1 MRLALLMI
9 TAAAWGAEAPATP
22 APGPAVP
29 RNVLTNQG
37 VVLLARAGYSEAFL
51 IDLIHHKQ
59 TQFDVT
65 AEGLAWLARQGLS
78 ERVVRAMVANENKE
92 EQTAVVPAL
101 FTVTPPASS
110 PPVPRQTVQTPVNVA
125 VPVSM
130 PTPGPSLASWYV
142 RDWHRDRWFLIPN
155 VPVLAAGTR

>member
-1 MRLALLMI
+1 MRLALLLI
-9 TAAAWGAEAPATP
+9 PCIAWGAEAPSTP
-22 APGPAVP
+22 AENAGIA
-29 RNVLTNQG
+29 RNVLTNHG
-37 VVLLARAGYSEAFL
+37 VALLARAGYSEAFL
-51 IDLIHHKQ
+51 IDLIHYKQ

-65 AEGLAWLARQGLS
+65 AEGLVWLARQGLT
-78 ERVVRAMVANENKE
+78 ERVIRAMVANENKE

-101 FTVTPPASS
+101 FTVTPPSTS
-110 PPVPRQTVQTPVNVA
+110 PPVQRPAVQTPVNVA